1 MNLLIWIF
9 AIIFGL
15 FAFVVFFGAPY
26 VPVRRRDVKKAFD
39 ELYPLS
45 PSDVLVD
52 LGSGDGRVLR
62 EVSKRGAHA
71 VGIELNPI
79 LVSIS
84 RWLSRGDDKVTVRLG
99 NLRRD
104 SFPDDTTIVY
114 LFATSRDSGPF
125 VRKIEREATRL
136 GRKLYVLSYGFKLP
150 GHEPVRRNDLHLLY
164 EIKPLQSD
172 KHKV

>member
-1 MNLLIWIF
+1 MNVIIW
-9 AIIFGL
+9 ALAVVFGL

-26 VPVRRRDVKKAFD
+26 VPVRRRDVKRAFD

-45 PSDVLVD
+45 PTDVLVD

-62 EVSKRGAHA
+62 EASKRGASA

-79 LVSIS
+79 LVVIS
-84 RWLSRGDDKVTVRLG
+84 KWLSRVDEKVSVRLS
-99 NLRRD
+99 NLKREA
-104 SFPDDTTIVY
+104 FPDDTTIVY
-114 LFATSRDSGPF
+114 LFATSRDSGSF
-125 VRKIEREATRL
+125 TRKIESEATRL
-136 GRKLYVLSYGFKLP
+136 NRKLYVLSYGFNLP
-150 GHEPVRRNDLHLLY
+150 GHKPVKRNDLHFLY